1 MNKYKV
7 LIVDDSPLMREL
19 LTAIINDASDLEVVG
34 TAANP
39 LIAREK
45 IKELNPDVI
54 TLDIEMPEMDGISF
68 LEKIMRLRPMPV
80 VMISSLTQEGAEETL
95 RALEIGAIDFVGKP
109 TQSSL
114 AVTEKSS
121 EIAKKVSAAASSKV
135 KPYSGL
141 THAAVKP
148 KQAASTFQ
156 NTSHYD
162 LIAIGASTGGIS
174 AIREVLADLPASTPP
189 IIITQHMPKEYT
201 NSFANR
207 LDRYLEHHVKE
218 AEHNE
223 MLKSGCIYIAPGDQH
238 MEVKKI
244 GAAYKCVLS
253 SGERVSGHKPSVD
266 VMFASVAVQ
275 AKKDAVGIILTGMG
289 RDGASG
295 LLDMRKNGALTI
307 GQDEAS
313 CVVYGMP
320 KVAMNTG
327 AVSKEISLKKIG
339 GFVTKVLTGL

>member
-19 LTAIINDASDLEVVG
+19 LTAIINAAPDLEVVG

-45 IKELNPDVI
+45 IKELNPDVV

-95 RALEIGAIDFVGKP
+95 RALEIGAVDFVGKP
-109 TQSSL
+109 SQSSL
-114 AVTEKSS
+114 AVNEKSG
-121 EIAKKVSAAASSKV
+121 EIAKKVSAAAASKV
-135 KPYSGL
+135 KPYTGS
-141 THAAVKP
+141 AIASVKAKISSAP
-148 KQAASTFQ
+148 IK

-162 LIAIGASTGGIS
+162 IIAIGASTGGIS
-174 AIREVLADLPASTPP
+174 AIREVLVDLPENTPP
-189 IIITQHMPKEYT
+189 IVITQHMPKEYT
-201 NSFANR
+201 SSFAAR
-207 LDRYLEHHVKE
+207 LDRFLPHSVKE

-223 MLKSGCIYIAPGDQH
+223 ILKASSIYIAPGDQH
-238 MEVKKI
+238 MELKKS
-244 GAAYKCVLS
+244 GASYKCLLND
-253 SGERVSGHKPSVD
+253 GERVSGHRPSVD
-266 VMFASVAVQ
+266 VMFASVADQ
-275 AKKDAVGIILTGMG
+275 SKKDAIGVILTGMG

-295 LLDMRKNGALTI
+295 LLEMRKNGALTI

-320 KVAMNTG
+320 KVAMNAG

-339 GFVTKVLTGL
+339 GFITKVLTG